1 MLELLWIAAGSFV
14 GTLGFAVLLHA
25 PRRAWLPS
33 SAIGALGYT
42 IYWGLMRLGWGEPFS
57 MFIGVLLASLLAQLA
72 ARRMRMIAT
81 IFVTLSIIPCV
92 PGLGLYRCMAL
103 LGQGMSAEGV
113 RVGVAAM
120 TSIVMIALALGV
132 SSFLTRRVRHGAKG
146 ATGEKPCP

>member
-1 MLELLWIAAGSFV
+1 MLQMVWIFLGSFV

-42 IYWGLMRLGWGEPFS
+42 LYWGLMRLSVGEPMALFL
-57 MFIGVLLASLLAQLA
+57 GVLVSSVLAQLA

-81 IFVTLSIIPCV
+81 IFVTLAIIPGV

-103 LGQGMSAEGV
+103 LAQGMSAAGVREGV
-113 RVGVAAM
+113 SAM
-120 TSIVMIALALGV
+120 TNIVMIALALGV
-132 SSFLTRRVRHGAKG
+132 GSFLTRRFIKRPETAASHPK
-146 ATGEKPCP
+146 

>member
-1 MLELLWIAAGSFV
+1 MLMLLQVLAGSFV

-33 SAIGALGYT
+33 GAIGALGYT
-42 IYWGLMRLGWGEPFS
+42 LYWGLMQLGWGEPAS
-57 MFIGVLLASLLAQLA
+57 MFVGVLLASLLAHLA

-113 RVGVAAM
+113 CVGVDAM

-132 SSFLTRRVRHGAKG
+132 SSFLTRRVKRPPTEKAGAK
-146 ATGEKPCP
+146 